1 MASNFFSQYNTG
13 YVFDL
18 PQALLDKPKEERYM
32 KIAEAVKKYGEQVIP
47 IIAFGVSKNT
57 SEEALSEE
65 NGWVATETEMI
76 NSPNFQIPVLKK
88 LRTNDTAVR
97 LCKEGH
103 MGIKLVSYENE
114 WGKQYKFEFCD
125 R

>member
-1 MASNFFSQYNTG
+1 MANNFFSQFNTG

-18 PQALLDKPKEERYM
+18 PQELLDKPKEERYM
-32 KIAEAVKKYGEQVIP
+32 KIAEAVKKYGDKVIP

-88 LRTNDTAVR
+88 LRTNDTAIR

-103 MGIKLVSYENE
+103 MGVKLVSYDNE

>member
-1 MASNFFSQYNTG
+1 MANNFFSQFNTG

-18 PQALLDKPKEERYM
+18 PQELLDKPKEERYM
-32 KIAEAVKKYGEQVIP
+32 KIAEAVRKYGEQVIP

-88 LRTNDTAVR
+88 LRTNDTAIR